1 MKVVLQDG
9 IKDCG
14 VCSLLSIIRFYGGD
28 VSKEFLREL
37 TNTTKSGVS
46 AYKLIEAAKEIGIDA
61 IGMTGELEK
70 IDINNLPCIAH
81 VIINKKYQHFIVIY
95 DIDSKKEKLIIM
107 DPAKGKKTLTFSEF
121 KLMSSNNYIFF
132 HCTKTLPTISN
143 KHILKSTIKKF
154 LKTNKKFIP
163 YISMLTFTYFIFNI
177 ISAFHFKYLIEYAVN
192 YNVDNNIL
200 TISIVILFIYIF
212 KEITTFLK
220 NVLLIKWSEMFDEEI
235 TKITYEQIILL
246 PYLYYKN
253 RTTGEVISRIKDLS
267 IIKEFL
273 SKLIATITTDILTVI
288 IFIIIM
294 FSINKTLTFL
304 SIAVSIILFIIN
316 LILTNIK
323 DKKMTKYYK
332 HEDKINSY
340 LIETLASVDAVK
352 GIHIEND
359 IINNFNIKYK
369 KYLESIYNVSTT
381 ESLTISL
388 KNTITNIIMVI
399 ILGIGTKLVIN
410 NELSIG
416 ELIIYQSIL
425 NYYFYSV
432 VNIVTLQKDFH
443 NFRISLNRIEDLF
456 TISKENFEGSGYY
469 DMCTLKGDIRYED
482 LTYSYNSHKIFNN
495 LNLTIKQGEKIL
507 LCGPSG
513 SGKST
518 LVKLLMRYI
527 EIPFGNI
534 SINNIDINHYHLNNL
549 RNRITYIS
557 QQEFLFSNS
566 IYNNIVMNREIKD
579 NELEK
584 VTKVTLVNKIIEK
597 DNLKYQKIVEENGFN
612 FSGGER
618 QRIILARSLLKES
631 DIYIFDE
638 ALNQIDIENEKII
651 LNNIFKYLKNKT
663 IIVISHR
670 FNNQELF
677 DRIIEINKGK
687 INEVKI

>member
-1 MKVVLQDG
+1 M
-9 IKDCG
+9 
-14 VCSLLSIIRFYGGD
+14 
-28 VSKEFLREL
+28 
-37 TNTTKSGVS
+37 
-46 AYKLIEAAKEIGIDA
+46 
-61 IGMTGELEK
+61 
-70 IDINNLPCIAH
+70 
-81 VIINKKYQHFIVIY
+81 
-95 DIDSKKEKLIIM
+95 
-107 DPAKGKKTLTFSEF
+107 
-121 KLMSSNNYIFF
+121 
-132 HCTKTLPTISN
+132 
-143 KHILKSTIKKF
+143 
-154 LKTNKKFIP
+154 
-163 YISMLTFTYFIFNI
+163 
-177 ISAFHFKYLIEYAVN
+177 
-192 YNVDNNIL
+192 
-200 TISIVILFIYIF
+200 
-212 KEITTFLK
+212 
-220 NVLLIKWSEMFDEEI
+220 
-235 TKITYEQIILL
+235 
-246 PYLYYKN
+246 
-253 RTTGEVISRIKDLS
+253 
-267 IIKEFL
+267 
-273 SKLIATITTDILTVI
+273 
-288 IFIIIM
+288 
-294 FSINKTLTFL
+294 
-304 SIAVSIILFIIN
+304 
-316 LILTNIK
+316 
-323 DKKMTKYYK
+323 
-332 HEDKINSY
+332 
-340 LIETLASVDAVK
+340 
-352 GIHIEND
+352 
-359 IINNFNIKYK
+359 
-369 KYLESIYNVSTT
+369 
-381 ESLTISL
+381 
-388 KNTITNIIMVI
+388 
-399 ILGIGTKLVIN
+399 
-410 NELSIG
+410 
-416 ELIIYQSIL
+416 
-425 NYYFYSV
+425 

-651 LNNIFKYLKNKT
+651 LNNMFKYLKNKT